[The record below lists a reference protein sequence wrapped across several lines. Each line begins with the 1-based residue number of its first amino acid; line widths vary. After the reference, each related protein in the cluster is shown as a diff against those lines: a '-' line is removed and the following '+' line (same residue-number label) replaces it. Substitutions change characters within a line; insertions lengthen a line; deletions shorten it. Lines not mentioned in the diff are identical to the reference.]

1 MLTLMNY
8 WNAVW
13 RSNMAEIEDSFRRR
27 RDSEDLAFRRQMQ
40 RGSRPRWQRRSRI
53 LRYDRPRPPANG

>member
-13 RSNMAEIEDSFRRR
+13 RSNMAEIEDSFRRH
-27 RDSEDLAFRRQMQ
+27 SETEDLAFRRQL
-40 RGSRPRWQRRSRI
+40 RRSSGPRWQGKSRF